1 MKKSLW
7 NNILFYFIMCL
18 TIFLIG
24 GTVYYTIEILYRGY
38 SHISMFILAG
48 LISITIALMND
59 FCYSFETDYIIQV
72 ITAAII
78 ATIGEGF
85 TGILVNIILKLN
97 VWDYSGLWGNFF
109 FGQCNIFYCMA
120 WIIIC
125 FFGIPILDT
134 IEWKCFNGQRPYYK
148 ICGKVFFRC

>member
-1 MKKSLW
+1 
-7 NNILFYFIMCL
+7 MCF

-24 GTVYYTIEILYRGY
+24 GTVYYVIEVLYRGY

-59 FCYSFETDYIIQV
+59 FFYSFETDYIIQV

-85 TGILVNIILKLN
+85 TGILVNLILKLN

-109 FGQCNIFYCMA
+109 FEQCNIFYCMA
-120 WIIIC
+120 WVVIC

-134 IEWKCFNGQRPYYK
+134 IEWRYFNGQRPYYK
-148 ICGKVFFRC
+148 ICGKVFFKI